1 MLSIADEDGWV
12 QILDTRKNGKRS
24 IIKGIACNITLPQ
37 LFQKICLLYP
47 GLNCFGSI
55 STIFCCRMECP

>member
-24 IIKGIACNITLPQ
+24 IIKGIACNITLPR
-37 LFQKICLLYP
+37 LFQKMSLVSW
-47 GLNCFGSI
+47 F
-55 STIFCCRMECP
+55 